1 MVIYAVF
8 QYKMMFKKILF
19 ITLGCTI
26 LIMINILLI
35 YTKGYSLSDSNSTE
49 LFENFSSKFVNL
61 FEKVVIILKGA
72 VLNIAR
78 IAYSLVGMVG
88 VLLYFSRLNKRLGL
102 DLIKGALILALISEI
117 IFPFLL

>member
-1 MVIYAVF
+1 
-8 QYKMMFKKILF
+8 MMFKNIFL
-19 ITLGCTI
+19 IVLGCTT
-26 LIMINILLI
+26 LVVINIFLV
-35 YTKGYSLSDSNSTE
+35 YAKGYSLSDSNSTE
-49 LFENFSSKFVNL
+49 LFENLSSKFVNL
-61 FEKVVIILKGA
+61 LEKVIIILKSA
-72 VLNIAR
+72 VLNISR

>member
-26 LIMINILLI
+26 LI

-49 LFENFSSKFVNL
+49 LFENLSSKFVNL